1 MNELFQTR
9 LQRHLRRMLRYL
21 RLVFNDHFVIA
32 LMFFVG
38 GLGLA
43 YSNWLKT
50 LGPQQT
56 WIVWVLG
63 LLLWAGLSVSHI
75 ATLLE
80 PADTVFL
87 LPRER
92 DVHAYFVKAWRYSWW
107 LAQAVQVIFVGLTV
121 PLLMIIDQMTGWSLL
136 ALLIT
141 QLALKDAQLT
151 LSVTHLYQVKPS
163 MKRWLRPLNW
173 AGAFVTLA
181 VGLLVTPW
189 LSAAMAIA
197 IAVGQ
202 RYLHQRIWST
212 TVIAWRD
219 DIKAEANR
227 MLGIYRFFNLF
238 TDVPM
243 VQGSVKR
250 RRYLDW
256 LLRWL
261 PKDQQHA
268 FGYLYTRGML
278 RGTEFSGL
286 VVRLTVIGAVLLYFS
301 GHGWLAMALDALF
314 IYLIGFQLLPF
325 YKQYDNIVFTH
336 IYPLAT
342 KQRVKNFQR
351 LLRNVL
357 SLTGLIFLVAF
368 WLSNAPLAQVGIL
381 LIINVI
387 EIYLLVTWYLKLRL
401 A

>member
-1 MNELFQTR
+1 MSELFQTR
-9 LQRHLRRMLRYL
+9 LQQHLRRMLRYL

-50 LGPQQT
+50 LGPQST
-56 WIVWVLG
+56 WLVYVLG
-63 LLLWAGLSVSHI
+63 LILWAGLGLNHV

-87 LPRER
+87 LPREH
-92 DVHAYFVKAWRYSWW
+92 DVHDYLVRAWRYSWW
-107 LAQAVQVIFVGLTV
+107 LAQLVQVVLVGLTV
-121 PLLMIIDQMTGWSLL
+121 PLLMIVDQITGWSLL
-136 ALLIT
+136 ALLVT

-151 LSVTHLYQVKPS
+151 LSVTRLYQIPLKLR
-163 MKRWLRPLNW
+163 RWLEFGNW
-173 AGAFVTLA
+173 ALA
-181 VGLLVTPW
+181 LVVIALGLLITPW
-189 LSAAMAIA
+189 LSLVLALVVAA
-197 IAVGQ
+197 GQ
-202 RYLHQRIWST
+202 RLLHQRLWPT

-256 LLRWL
+256 LLKWL
-261 PKDQQHA
+261 PRDQQHA

-286 VVRLTVIGAVLLYFS
+286 VVRLTVIGAILLYFS
-301 GHGWLAMALDALF
+301 GHGWLAMALDVLF

-336 IYPLAT
+336 IYPLTT
-342 KQRVKNFQR
+342 KQRLQNFQR

-357 SLTGLIFLVAF
+357 GLTGIIFLAAF
-368 WLSNAPLAQVGIL
+368 WISNAPLAQVGIL
-381 LIINVI
+381 AVINVI
-387 EIYLLVTWYLKLRL
+387 EIYLLVTWYLKVRL

>member
-121 PLLMIIDQMTGWSLL
+121 PLLMIVDQMTGWSLL

-163 MKRWLRPLNW
+163 MKRWLRP
-173 AGAFVTLA
+173 
-181 VGLLVTPW
+181 
-189 LSAAMAIA
+189 
-197 IAVGQ
+197 
-202 RYLHQRIWST
+202 
-212 TVIAWRD
+212 
-219 DIKAEANR
+219 
-227 MLGIYRFFNLF
+227 
-238 TDVPM
+238 
-243 VQGSVKR
+243 
-250 RRYLDW
+250 
-256 LLRWL
+256 
-261 PKDQQHA
+261 
-268 FGYLYTRGML
+268 
-278 RGTEFSGL
+278 
-286 VVRLTVIGAVLLYFS
+286 
-301 GHGWLAMALDALF
+301 
-314 IYLIGFQLLPF
+314 
-325 YKQYDNIVFTH
+325 
-336 IYPLAT
+336 
-342 KQRVKNFQR
+342 
-351 LLRNVL
+351 
-357 SLTGLIFLVAF
+357 
-368 WLSNAPLAQVGIL
+368 
-381 LIINVI
+381 
-387 EIYLLVTWYLKLRL
+387 
-401 A
+401 